1 LKRRYLSG
9 ELQLPCDNSL
19 STPKQAELSSLTRIV
34 ELTNMVTAA
43 DLESNQ
49 DYEDIMEDTKEE
61 CCQFGSL
68 KSVIIPRSGNEK
80 MKVFLEYTSVEDAT
94 KAIKSLSGRSFDGRK
109 VIASYVDEE
118 SFKKIVPN

>member
-1 LKRRYLSG
+1 
-9 ELQLPCDNSL
+9 
-19 STPKQAELSSLTRIV
+19 
-34 ELTNMVTAA
+34 MVTAA

-118 SFKKIVPN
+118 SFKKIVPNWKW